1 LLLLYLKGMNF
12 SAINGMLQLEH
23 VQLAKK
29 VERLK
34 NECGQRP
41 KGSLVLKRRGSQ
53 QYIYLVKR
61 VSGKVVTEYIGKQDS
76 WKAKGL
82 MAKIAERRKYEDDL
96 KLAEAELARLEK
108 MMKASGVFFVE
119 PNP

>member
-1 LLLLYLKGMNF
+1 MNS
-12 SAINGMLQLEH
+12 SAINGILRIEHLQLT
-23 VQLAKK
+23 KK
-29 VERLK
+29 VEYLK
-34 NECGQRP
+34 SECEQRP
-41 KGSLVLKRRGSQ
+41 KGSLVLKQRGSQ

-61 VSGKVVTEYIGKQDS
+61 VAGKVVTEYIGKQDS
-76 WKAKGL
+76 WKAKRL
-82 MAKIAERRKYEDDL
+82 MAKIEERRKYKRDL